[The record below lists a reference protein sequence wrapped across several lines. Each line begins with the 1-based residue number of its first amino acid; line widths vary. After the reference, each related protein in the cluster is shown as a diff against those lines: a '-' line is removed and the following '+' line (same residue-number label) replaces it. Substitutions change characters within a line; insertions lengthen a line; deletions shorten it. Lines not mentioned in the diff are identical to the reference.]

1 MSPLEAAHTR
11 DDWRMTGEHDEY
23 GDVITDMTE
32 IRDLRTRPSRRRM
45 SAGLYSIASSDN
57 GRTSTMR
64 STGSSRANSLLASTI
79 PTWARLY
86 YGSGEW
92 RALIARPA
100 TASESSESR
109 NNSFRS
115 RSGSPMTDHFPQ
127 ALHSPRRR
135 PREIGNGEASP
146 LERDSL
152 EITPAPE
159 GRGDRRSA
167 VAPKASPPRTWSMS
181 SIWSP
186 HLRVD
191 KRATARSGVYGPPS
205 VTWGT
210 EGGVFGRRNAQ
221 VLLFVGGFIFPFGM
235 QPLFSNLARNF
246 ANQIPK

>member
-135 PREIGNGEASP
+135 PREIGNGEAPP

-235 QPLFSNLARNF
+235 QPLFSNLARHF
-246 ANQIPK
+246 ANRIPK